1 MQLHHR
7 RRQPNAPI
15 VNTPARALW
24 RAGSVG
30 REHGR
35 GEVLCRLAWLLRTWA
50 LSLSTSPQAERKKK
64 TIFSTQNK
72 AGPPQSRWACV
83 VEQRGPLSA
92 ACKPRSLGLL
102 PLPQHPRRPYGEF
115 QRTSAV
121 STRAGDG
128 CTLLAILSDTSVSPS
143 DDTERERGSWT

>member
-64 TIFSTQNK
+64 LSFQLKTRRVLLKVVGRAWSNNVGLCLRHANRAPLDSCHCHSTLVVPTENSR
-72 AGPPQSRWACV
+72 GRLQSLRARV
-83 VEQRGPLSA
+83 TGVPSL
-92 ACKPRSLGLL
+92 RS
-102 PLPQHPRRPYGEF
+102 
-115 QRTSAV
+115 
-121 STRAGDG
+121 
-128 CTLLAILSDTSVSPS
+128 
-143 DDTERERGSWT
+143 